1 MHLVPNW
8 RDVISHAWSL
18 RLIAIA
24 AILEAI
30 EVALPFFSDAIPSGV
45 FSIVG
50 LVVSIGAMVARIIA
64 QPQTIPAPVVLVDH
78 QENVL

>member
-50 LVVSIGAMVARIIA
+50 LVVSVGAMVARIIA
-64 QPQTIPAPVVLVDH
+64 QPQTIPAPVVLVDQ